1 MVFFQRLPIYDFKTL
16 LLEDNFNVPKLKI
29 RGFYEKGG
37 SEVSLVE
44 IRYSSN
50 IRKEQFWLSYLFRS
64 RKLSSKNEVISVI
77 SKLRQKYPEL
87 ISFSLFSSFKYKLHQ
102 LDDGETQLLIHYDF
116 LVTKDVCI
124 QLLIPSQIIWSF
136 NCFW

>member
-1 MVFFQRLPIYDFKTL
+1 MGELLVIPSNPFYILVVMVFFQRLPIYDFKTL

-50 IRKEQFWLSYLFRS
+50 IRRTVLTFLS
-64 RKLSSKNEVISVI
+64 V
-77 SKLRQKYPEL
+77 
-87 ISFSLFSSFKYKLHQ
+87 
-102 LDDGETQLLIHYDF
+102 
-116 LVTKDVCI
+116 
-124 QLLIPSQIIWSF
+124 
-136 NCFW
+136 